1 MKTYA
6 ERKQRTPHTLVGHV
20 GNSKQASLCE
30 ILQSSHDKLL
40 ERKAIQCQI
49 NNNSPGTKIK
59 DELKIP
65 SVNNFVPIQR
75 YATFTEGGKIYNISN
90 SGQAICGLEY
100 PNHELYVLDFNTIM
114 QKEGAMI
121 EFVPKEKRQFTRLN
135 STYRTKEYIRVE
147 PKWKKEHDF
156 SSKKLISSFSNLNDV
171 TGGYNEEFNS
181 LYQEVNEIR
190 KSSENLRKFFVQ
202 LQFKWPAE
210 QSQFTSV
217 YEMYKEIH
225 IKLSSWLYPERG
237 KKPVTGSYDT
247 LIENLTTLKSDL
259 EVALS
264 PSSYIPTVFDNNSER
279 DDVHEMYGPIVNNI
293 DSLISK
299 LRQIKSRI
307 SIDTLGLCTRE
318 AFLYEQTYSEE
329 VKMPRGCDMVASLF
343 GRYESQSK
351 SSMLNFTVK
360 DSTAHHYATI
370 ISQDNSDYITIEG
383 FAKKNYAGVDDT
395 WEFFMHGHFNTS
407 PEQAFTD
414 YTKIRYTYFDQFKGG
429 IDPTRPHTSKETGNC
444 YSDTINSFMGNYYK
458 KNE

>member
-1 MKTYA
+1 MA
-6 ERKQRTPHTLVGHV
+6 G
-20 GNSKQASLCE
+20 
-30 ILQSSHDKLL
+30 
-40 ERKAIQCQI
+40 
-49 NNNSPGTKIK
+49 
-59 DELKIP
+59 
-65 SVNNFVPIQR
+65 
-75 YATFTEGGKIYNISN
+75 
-90 SGQAICGLEY
+90 
-100 PNHELYVLDFNTIM
+100 
-114 QKEGAMI
+114 
-121 EFVPKEKRQFTRLN
+121 
-135 STYRTKEYIRVE
+135 
-147 PKWKKEHDF
+147 
-156 SSKKLISSFSNLNDV
+156 
-171 TGGYNEEFNS
+171 
-181 LYQEVNEIR
+181 
-190 KSSENLRKFFVQ
+190 
-202 LQFKWPAE
+202 E

-318 AFLYEQTYSEE
+318 AFLYEQTHSEE

-383 FAKKNYAGVDDT
+383 FVKKNYAGVDDT

>member
-1 MKTYA
+1 M
-6 ERKQRTPHTLVGHV
+6 
-20 GNSKQASLCE
+20 
-30 ILQSSHDKLL
+30 
-40 ERKAIQCQI
+40 
-49 NNNSPGTKIK
+49 
-59 DELKIP
+59 
-65 SVNNFVPIQR
+65 
-75 YATFTEGGKIYNISN
+75 
-90 SGQAICGLEY
+90 
-100 PNHELYVLDFNTIM
+100 
-114 QKEGAMI
+114 
-121 EFVPKEKRQFTRLN
+121 
-135 STYRTKEYIRVE
+135 
-147 PKWKKEHDF
+147 
-156 SSKKLISSFSNLNDV
+156 
-171 TGGYNEEFNS
+171 
-181 LYQEVNEIR
+181 
-190 KSSENLRKFFVQ
+190 
-202 LQFKWPAE
+202 
-210 QSQFTSV
+210 
-217 YEMYKEIH
+217 
-225 IKLSSWLYPERG
+225 
-237 KKPVTGSYDT
+237 
-247 LIENLTTLKSDL
+247 KSDL

-307 SIDTLGLCTRE
+307 SIDTSGLCTRE
-318 AFLYEQTYSEE
+318 AFLYEQTHSEE

>member
-90 SGQAICGLEY
+90 
-100 PNHELYVLDFNTIM
+100 
-114 QKEGAMI
+114 
-121 EFVPKEKRQFTRLN
+121 
-135 STYRTKEYIRVE
+135 IRVE

-318 AFLYEQTYSEE
+318 AFLYEQTHSEE